1 MNIYNSKKVKIMIV
15 GDIMLDKYW
24 QGNIGRKSPEAQVPV
39 VKINNSIN
47 QPGGAANVAMN
58 IASLGKYSKLIGI
71 TGNDNNALILKKILH
86 KRIINNIIC
95 ISKYKTITKLRILS
109 DNKQIIRIDFEENF
123 NKFNNEIIYKK
134 IKKSIKNIKIV
145 ILSDYNK
152 GTLNNIKKIINLTQ
166 KMCIPILIDPKGAD
180 FKKYYGATILTP
192 NLNEFELIVGKCKNE
207 NKMINKGM
215 KLIRNLNLS
224 ALLITKSKEGMT
236 LLQKNKK
243 PVHFNA
249 ISKEALD
256 VTGAGDT
263 VISMIAISLINGNT
277 LEQACFKANIAASM
291 VVNKF
296 GTSTVTNKEFNKQKN
311 LIIKKDKKNNKK

>member
-1 MNIYNSKKVKIMIV
+1 
-15 GDIMLDKYW
+15 MLDKYW

>member
-24 QGNIGRKSPEAQVPV
+24 QGSISRKSPEAKVPV

-109 DNKQIIRIDFEENF
+109 DNKQIIRIDFEENL

-134 IKKSIKNIKIV
+134 IKESIKNIKIV

-152 GTLNNIKKIINLTQ
+152 GTLNNIKKIINLTK

-192 NLNEFELIVGKCKNE
+192 NLDEFELIVGKCKNE

-277 LEQACFKANIAASM
+277 LEQACFRANIAASM

-296 GTSTVTNKEFNKQKN
+296 GTSTVTNKEFNEQKK
-311 LIIKKDKKNNKK
+311 LIIKKR

>member
-24 QGNIGRKSPEAQVPV
+24 QGSIGRKSPEAQVPV

-109 DNKQIIRIDFEENF
+109 DNKQIIRIDFEENL

-134 IKKSIKNIKIV
+134 IKESIKNIKIV

-192 NLNEFELIVGKCKNE
+192 NLDEFELIVGKCKNE

-277 LEQACFKANIAASM
+277 LEQACFRANIAASM

-296 GTSTVTNKEFNKQKN
+296 GTSTVTNEEFNEQKK
-311 LIIKKDKKNNKK
+311 LIIKKR